1 MRSIALIAGILVLA
15 TGCDKQ
21 AREAASAADAVFT
34 ELDSNAT
41 LLFQVFG
48 PAEAPRV
55 APIAVVRDG
64 ELEPLTQSEGGW
76 RAFDAKFFAA
86 GRDLTVYRNGVS
98 AGTLE
103 ITRGMWPDN
112 DAVLYSVPG
121 CRRVVP
127 HAMARLRPTIAM
139 EETVELVASSVP
151 IDQRI
156 DIRPVPAGPESQ
168 GRTLSS
174 AVATANGIGPE
185 DLSGLDF
192 HARWLRTGVGESG
205 RTLLASHIDPN
216 AGDLGPGA
224 GNTSMVLVLA
234 EDSSGTLNTSY
245 QHAVSGEARTVE
257 FQRLVNYADFDGD
270 GVSELVLEAWRY
282 GGIPNLVI
290 LKYSEGRWRETLR
303 VSLDWCVD
311 RR

>member
-21 AREAASAADAVFT
+21 SSESARTVETVFT
-34 ELDSNAT
+34 ELGDSTT

-48 PAEAPRV
+48 PAETPRV
-55 APIAVVRDG
+55 APIAIVRG
-64 ELEPLTQSEGGW
+64 GSLEPLTQSEAGW
-76 RAFDAKFFAA
+76 RAIDAKYFAP
-86 GRDLTVYRNGVS
+86 GNELTIYRNGVN
-98 AGTLE
+98 AGTLSV
-103 ITRGMWPDN
+103 TRGMWPESDS
-112 DAVLYSVPG
+112 VLYSVPG

-127 HAMARLRPTIAM
+127 HALARLRPTIAL

-151 IDQRI
+151 IEQRI
-156 DIRPVPAGPESQ
+156 DLRPVPAGPEAQ
-168 GRTLSS
+168 GRTLAS
-174 AVATANGIGPE
+174 AVATASGIGPE

-192 HARWLRTGVGESG
+192 HARWLRTGIGESG

-234 EDSSGTLNTSY
+234 EDSAGTFNTSY
-245 QHAVSGEARTVE
+245 QHAVSGESRTVE

-270 GVSELVLEAWRY
+270 SISELVLEAWQY
-282 GGIPNLVI
+282 GGIPKLVI
-290 LKYSEGRWRETLR
+290 LKYSGGAWRETFR

-311 RR
+311 AR

>member
-1 MRSIALIAGILVLA
+1 MRSIAIIAGILVLA

-21 AREAASAADAVFT
+21 TSDSAPVSEAVFSD
-34 ELDSNAT
+34 LDDSTT

-55 APIAVVRDG
+55 APIAIVRG
-64 ELEPLTQSEGGW
+64 GSLEPLTLSEGGW
-76 RAFDAKFFAA
+76 RDFDAKYFAA
-86 GRDLTVYRNGVS
+86 GSQLTIYRNGVN
-98 AGTLE
+98 AGTLDV
-103 ITRGMWPDN
+103 TRGMWPAN

-121 CRRVVP
+121 CRRIVP
-127 HAMARLRPTIAM
+127 HALARLRPTIAM

-151 IDQRI
+151 IAQRI
-156 DIRPVPAGPESQ
+156 DLRPVPAGPESQ
-168 GRTLSS
+168 GRTLAS

-192 HARWLRTGVGESG
+192 HARWLRTGVGASG

-224 GNTSMVLVLA
+224 GNTSMVLVMA
-234 EDSSGTLNTSY
+234 EDSAGTFNTSY
-245 QHAVSGEARTVE
+245 QHAVSGESRTVE

-270 GVSELVLEAWRY
+270 GISELVLEAWRY
-282 GGIPNLVI
+282 GAIPNLVI
-290 LKYSEGRWRETLR
+290 LKYDGGQWRETFR

-311 RR
+311 TR

>member
-21 AREAASAADAVFT
+21 SREASRAAETVFT
-34 ELDSNAT
+34 DLGDST
-41 LLFQVFG
+41 TVLFQVFG
-48 PAEAPRV
+48 PAESPRV
-55 APIAVVRDG
+55 APIAIVRG
-64 ELEPLTQSEGGW
+64 GLLEPLTQSEAGW
-76 RAFDAKFFAA
+76 RAFDAAYFAP
-86 GRDLTVYRNGVS
+86 GRQLTVYRNGVN
-98 AGTLE
+98 AGMLD
-103 ITRGMWPDN
+103 ISRGMWPDN
-112 DAVLYSVPG
+112 DAVLYNVPG
-121 CRRVVP
+121 CRRIVP
-127 HAMARLRPTIAM
+127 HAMGRLRPTIAL

-151 IDQRI
+151 IEQRI
-156 DIRPVPAGPESQ
+156 DLRPVPAGPETQ
-168 GRTLSS
+168 GRTLAS
-174 AVATANGIGPE
+174 AVATANGVGPE

-192 HARWLRTGVGESG
+192 HARWLRTGVGASG

-224 GNTSMVLVLA
+224 GNTSMVLVMA
-234 EDSSGTLNTSY
+234 EDSAGTLTTSY

-290 LKYSEGRWRETLR
+290 LKYSGGRWRETFR

-311 RR
+311 GR